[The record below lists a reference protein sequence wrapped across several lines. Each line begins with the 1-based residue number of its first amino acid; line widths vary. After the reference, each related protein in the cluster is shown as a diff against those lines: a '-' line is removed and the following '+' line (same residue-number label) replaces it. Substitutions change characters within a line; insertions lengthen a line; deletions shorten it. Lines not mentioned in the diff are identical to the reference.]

1 MDSNPQPLECESLP
15 ITTRPGLPP
24 KTCPN
29 LNPACFVGY
38 GWLTTSH
45 HHLSVNEV
53 QWSKT
58 LRISKMFI
66 YMFNQTSMLQRLK
79 GEADDT
85 QNRSL
90 VIVLKCNFGNW
101 IEKFIG

>member
-1 MDSNPQPLECESLP
+1 
-15 ITTRPGLPP
+15 
-24 KTCPN
+24 
-29 LNPACFVGY
+29 
-38 GWLTTSH
+38 
-45 HHLSVNEV
+45 
-53 QWSKT
+53 
-58 LRISKMFI
+58 MFI